1 MSKSLFDVVSIDPV
15 MLRPHPAIK
24 SMPRWPKGSDGWHA
38 FVQDIK
44 SAGITHPLLVTDKN
58 VVIDGETRR
67 LAAVALQLPEV
78 PCQIVDEAE
87 VHTIIL
93 RELGL
98 KRQLTKGQLAYLAV
112 PHLEGAFKE
121 ATGRKKSGDGT
132 IRTEFVCHTSVSSIE
147 DFATFKGVSVR
158 YLQIARQIHITLG
171 QHTEFTEEAEAKVF
185 DEEHPA
191 SLGAVM
197 AWLGAAIAQRDR
209 EKAGQ
214 AHGGGRPQNAA
225 RQLDL
230 FVDVFETETRRWE
243 YWGAFDADT
252 RDEAWRRLRTRFEAL
267 TPEERQARAAFHQRM
282 ARELKAVKDED

>member
-1 MSKSLFDVVSIDPV
+1 
-15 MLRPHPAIK
+15 
-24 SMPRWPKGSDGWHA
+24 MPRWPKGSDGWHA

-44 SAGITHPLLVTDKN
+44 AAGITHPLLATSKN

-121 ATGRKKSGDGT
+121 AEQRRHGNLKRGDSPET
-132 IRTEFVCHTSVSSIE
+132 NSVRFDSSARTIE
-147 DFATFKGVSVR
+147 DFAGAKGVSIR

-171 QHTEFTEEAEAKVF
+171 QHTEFTEQAEAKVF

-267 TPEERQARAAFHQRM
+267 TPDERQARAAFHQRM

>member
-1 MSKSLFDVVSIDPV
+1 MSGKAFDVVMLDPV

-24 SMPRWPKGSDGWHA
+24 AMPRWPKGSDGWHA

-44 SAGITHPLLVTDKN
+44 AAGITHPLLVTDKN

-67 LAAVALQLPEV
+67 LAAVALQIPEV

-121 ATGRKKSGDGT
+121 AEQRMMAGKKT
-132 IRTEFVCHTSVSSIE
+132 LRTEFAGQTSVSRME
-147 DFATFKGVSVR
+147 DFAASKGVSVR

-171 QHTEFTEEAEAKVF
+171 QHTEFTEEAEAKIF

-230 FVDVFETETRRWE
+230 FVDVFETETKRWE

-282 ARELKAVKDED
+282 ARELKAVKGEE